1 MEKISKKIMELYR
14 LNPIKRS
21 ITIWTGF
28 QIILW
33 IVFLI
38 AYLINKDAWSSI
50 DVSQI
55 TNKDTVIKTFIYII
69 GNNLIL
75 LLLIGFG
82 NIFVRFGVITPGLI
96 ILIYQGV
103 MIGLI
108 AGSNSFE
115 FPFSSVMEANI
126 QYLRVG
132 LWETTA
138 YAIFCATTLDKSLF
152 VSESFPAKTWTETKK
167 LSDIKFNKTEK
178 TLVISSIIILILAAY
193 IEAVTLS

>member
-14 LNPIKRS
+14 LNLIKRS

-167 LSDIKFNKTEK
+167 LSDITFNKTEK
-178 TLVISSIIILILAAY
+178 ILVISSIIILILAAY

>member
-1 MEKISKKIMELYR
+1 MEAISRKMKDLYR
-14 LNPIKRS
+14 LNAVKRCLV
-21 ITIWTGF
+21 IWIGF

-33 IVFLI
+33 LVFII
-38 AYLINKDAWSSI
+38 AYLANKDAWLNI

-55 TNKDTVIKTFIYII
+55 TNKDSVLKTFIFII

-75 LLLIGFG
+75 LLLIGIG

-115 FPFSSVMEANI
+115 FPFASVMEANI

-138 YAIFCATTLDKSLF
+138 YAILCATTLDKSLF
-152 VSESFPAKTWTETKK
+152 VSESFPAKAWSETRK
-167 LSDIKFNKTEK
+167 LSDLKFDKTEK
-178 TLVISSIIILILAAY
+178 LLLISSIIILIVSAY